1 MTNKEKLKRCGA
13 FGIALFVCAL
23 GIGLITNANLGTS
36 PITSLPYVGSHILGL
51 SLGTLTFA
59 LNVLLLVWQKILLG
73 REFRATHLFQLP
85 AVFLFSVFIDV
96 GMALTAGLA
105 SESYLSQMLM
115 CVAGCAVLGLGISVE
130 IVSNVTVLPGE
141 GIVIAIAYR
150 FKKIFGRIKV
160 LFDVSLVALSVALS
174 FAFLSGLVGIREG
187 TVISALL
194 VGNFVRLTSPAVRKL
209 DGWFAA

>member
-1 MTNKEKLKRCGA
+1 MWFRGAGKGTAIDEKAERPRERPMKVL
-13 FGIALFVCAL
+13 
-23 GIGLITNANLGTS
+23 
-36 PITSLPYVGSHILGL
+36 
-51 SLGTLTFA
+51 
-59 LNVLLLVWQKILLG
+59 VLLAKG
-73 REFRATHLFQLP
+73 FETME
-85 AVFLFSVFIDV
+85 FSVFIDV
-96 GMALTAGLA
+96 GMALPAGLA
-105 SESYLSQMLM
+105 SENYLSQMIM
-115 CVAGCAVLGLGISVE
+115 CVAGCAVLGLGISMV
-130 IVSNVTVLPGE
+130 IGSNVTVLPGE

-187 TVISALL
+187 TVLSALL